1 MKSFPSLLCTTAM
14 IVTLSSCATMDK
26 WMGKDD
32 ADAAEQASVKTSD
45 VKTPAK
51 KEVSTKKAVVSNSQF
66 SGYLVKY
73 SDMKE
78 VSTPSGGTALRWV
91 SPDLKKGQYTA
102 IIIDPVGFYPKPP
115 LLAKVSKG
123 RMLEAVQYL
132 AQRAKEEIGHDLKIV
147 DKPGPGVLRWDAAI
161 TGVKAGPEHVSSSAH
176 LPPSMIFTDAAPTA
190 LPQQYGYVVFLES
203 RLVDSQSKKLIAKSV
218 RAGVGGKMAD
228 PGKKV
233 LIEDIK
239 PVLDSW
245 VQDAGAFVHS
255 NIQ

>member
-1 MKSFPSLLCTTAM
+1 MVATLGGCAAM
-14 IVTLSSCATMDK
+14 HKLV
-26 WMGKDD
+26 GKDS
-32 ADAAEQASVKTSD
+32 AGAQQSITKTESS
-45 VKTPAK
+45 K
-51 KEVSTKKAVVSNSQF
+51 KSALVNNAQF
-66 SGYLVKY
+66 SGYLVHY
-73 SDMKE
+73 DDMKE
-78 VSTPSGGTALRWV
+78 VTTPSGGTALRWV

-102 IIIDPVGFYPKPP
+102 IIIDPVGFFPKPP

-132 AQRAKEEIGHDLKIV
+132 AQRAREELGHDLKIV

-161 TGVKAGPEHVSSSAH
+161 TGVKAGPDHAPLSTH
-176 LPPSMIFTDAAPTA
+176 LAPSMIFTDSSPTA

-245 VQDAGAFVHS
+245 VQDAGAFVRM
-255 NIQ
+255 NIT

>member
-1 MKSFPSLLCTTAM
+1 MKPLISLLCATGITVA
-14 IVTLSSCATMDK
+14 LGGCATINK
-26 WMGKDD
+26 WMGKDSST
-32 ADAAEQASVKTSD
+32 AGQTPVKTEVS
-45 VKTPAK
+45 AK
-51 KEVSTKKAVVSNSQF
+51 KTVVSDSQF
-66 SGYLVKY
+66 SGYLVHYK
-73 SDMKE
+73 DMKE
-78 VSTPSGGTALRWV
+78 VSTASGGTALRWV

-102 IIIDPVGFYPKPP
+102 IIIDPVGFFPKPP

-161 TGVKAGPEHVSSSAH
+161 TGVKAGPDNASSSTH
-176 LPPSMIFTDAAPTA
+176 LPPAMIFTDASPTA

-203 RLVDSQSKKLIAKSV
+203 RLVDSQNKKLIAKSV
-218 RAGVGGKMAD
+218 RAGVGNKMAD
-228 PGKKV
+228 PNKKV

-245 VQDAGAFVHS
+245 VQDAGVFVRT
-255 NIQ
+255 NI

>member
-1 MKSFPSLLCTTAM
+1 MKPLLTLLFATGM
-14 IVTLSSCATMDK
+14 IATLGGCAAMDK
-26 WMGKDD
+26 LMGKDSS
-32 ADAAEQASVKTSD
+32 ASGKESVKTESSQ
-45 VKTPAK
+45 KT
-51 KEVSTKKAVVSNSQF
+51 AVVSDSQF
-66 SGYLVKY
+66 SGYLVHYK
-73 SDMKE
+73 DMKE

-102 IIIDPVGFYPKPP
+102 IIIDPVGFFPKPP

-132 AQRAKEEIGHDLKIV
+132 AQRAREEIGKDLKIV

-161 TGVKAGPEHVSSSAH
+161 TGVKAGPESASMPTH
-176 LPPSMIFTDAAPTA
+176 LPPSMIFTDASPTA

-228 PGKKV
+228 PNKKV

-239 PVLDSW
+239 PVLESW
-245 VQDAGAFVHS
+245 VQDADAFVHA
-255 NIQ
+255 NIK